1 MLDTAV
7 NALSSHFSPVHDI
20 GQGKALTLSFH
31 GMTGTGKNYVSNF
44 IADSIFIKGTK
55 SKYVHHF
62 IGRMHFSDQ
71 NKVNEYKV
79 CSSYKMRYVV
89 NDVFVA

>member
-1 MLDTAV
+1 M
-7 NALSSHFSPVHDI
+7 

-44 IADSIFIKGTK
+44 IADSIFLKGIK

-71 NKVNEYKV
+71 SKVNEYKV
-79 CSSYKMRYVV
+79 CSSYKIRFVV
-89 NDVFVA
+89 TDVVCSAI